1 MRIYKA
7 GKKFGVDFTWR
18 GGRVRL
24 VGYSSKR
31 PTEALGR
38 KLEALAACREA
49 GERPDRELSA
59 WLEELPANI
68 LEKLAFHGLV
78 DTMSIESYNF
88 V

>member
-38 KLEALAACREA
+38 KLE
-49 GERPDRELSA
+49 ELS
-59 WLEELPANI
+59 WLAGWKSCHMI
-68 LEKLAFHGLV
+68 LSRSCAIIGYWNQVKWRLLNA
-78 DTMSIESYNF
+78 
-88 V
+88 